1 MSPAKGFA
9 MRSYEA
15 NVESRSD
22 YYVYTASTSAKKL
35 FFYPLHIGYFYYEPN
50 YHLKRDSF
58 DSFLILLVTKGSCE
72 IHLNNT
78 TPVAHKGE
86 VVLLDCYSPHEY
98 GSPDT
103 WEASWLHF
111 DGPLAREYYEHIVQ
125 ASGNIIIPRSPQTVG
140 HSLNKICGTFR
151 SGAPLRE
158 ASLSKYILNILT
170 ELLLAENKIKTAASP
185 HAAALENTIAYINE
199 HFAEPLS
206 LKDLAAGASLSP
218 FYFTRVFAR
227 ETGMTPHQYLIA
239 TRLNSAKFLLKSTD
253 ISIKEIAFNSGFTSE
268 SSFCSTFKKWEHI
281 TPSEYRSLD
290 SMMY

>member
-1 MSPAKGFA
+1 MH
-9 MRSYEA
+9 SYEA
-15 NVESRSD
+15 HVENRSD
-22 YYVYTASTSAKKL
+22 YYIYTASTSAKKL
-35 FFYPLHIGYFYYEPN
+35 FFYPLHTGYFYYEPN
-50 YHLKRDSF
+50 YRLKRDSF

-72 IHLNNT
+72 IRLNNT
-78 TPVAHKGE
+78 TSVVHKGD

-98 GSPDT
+98 GSPDA

-125 ASGNIIIPRSPQTVG
+125 ASGNVIIPRSIQTVE

-158 ASLSKYILNILT
+158 ASLSKYILHILT
-170 ELLLAENKIKTAASP
+170 ELLLAESKMKTASSP

-199 HFAEPLS
+199 HFPEPLS
-206 LKDLAAGASLSP
+206 LKDLAASASLSP

-239 TRLNSAKFLLKSTD
+239 TRLNSAKFLLKSTN

-281 TPSEYRSLD
+281 TPSEYRNLD
-290 SMMY
+290 SMIY